1 MIPMTL
7 GAVAD
12 LTGGRLHGCTV
23 AEADALLVDG
33 PEPDRKPTK
42 PARTHW
48 DMLLERRSVEE
59 LEELLDERLTLLRES
74 RGEKPKRK
82 RAAASK

>member
-1 MIPMTL
+1 MPAL
-7 GAVAD
+7 WECRCG
-12 LTGGRLHGCTV
+12 L
-23 AEADALLVDG
+23 EALLVDG